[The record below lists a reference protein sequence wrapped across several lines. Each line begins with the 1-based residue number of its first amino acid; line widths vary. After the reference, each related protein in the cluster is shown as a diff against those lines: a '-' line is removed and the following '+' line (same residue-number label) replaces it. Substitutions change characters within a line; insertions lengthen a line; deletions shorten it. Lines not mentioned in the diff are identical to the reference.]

1 MANITINQPIN
12 TYVLIHK
19 FSFTSDGLQKLT
31 FTANLGEGEKNNYT
45 AKADVAPTFRWQ
57 TKDENNL
64 SALDGSH
71 SVVFKV
77 TLENVENAWRFTS
90 LTRVADNKEVINK
103 PTDILAKAL
112 ANLTKAGVING

>member
-1 MANITINQPIN
+1 MATISINQPIN

-31 FTANLGEGEKNNYT
+31 FTADLGEGEKYGYT
-45 AKADVAPTFRWQ
+45 AKADVNPTFRWQ

-64 SALDGSH
+64 SAIDGSH
-71 SVVFKV
+71 SVLFKV
-77 TLENVENAWRFTS
+77 TLETVDNTWRFTS
-90 LTRVADNKEVINK
+90 LTRVADNREVITK
-103 PTDILAKAL
+103 PTSILADAI